1 MGLDESDAV
10 TTGHP
15 AFQPETNTNPFK
27 ILFERKGFN
36 FKMKKF
42 HLRVGVVVTPAP
54 SGAKNCWK
62 ASSQWSC
69 RFWPRFLLDFYGLP
83 AKKMFCLLS
92 LPLQPLTFESVRVWI
107 TGGDGVLT
115 LHTLIHSVWCLCLTH
130 VVMSSL
136 PRPVCDMFQTRT
148 SQVHSQTGLS
158 SLPRSTALWGLF
170 I

>member
-54 SGAKNCWK
+54 SGAKNC
-62 ASSQWSC
+62 
-69 RFWPRFLLDFYGLP
+69 
-83 AKKMFCLLS
+83 
-92 LPLQPLTFESVRVWI
+92 
-107 TGGDGVLT
+107 
-115 LHTLIHSVWCLCLTH
+115 
-130 VVMSSL
+130 
-136 PRPVCDMFQTRT
+136 
-148 SQVHSQTGLS
+148 
-158 SLPRSTALWGLF
+158 
-170 I
+170 